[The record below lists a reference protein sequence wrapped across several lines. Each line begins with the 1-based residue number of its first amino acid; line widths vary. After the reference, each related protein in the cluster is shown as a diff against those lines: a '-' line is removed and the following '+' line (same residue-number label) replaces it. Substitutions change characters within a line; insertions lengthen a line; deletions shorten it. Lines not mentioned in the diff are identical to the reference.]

1 MRNLILAAVT
11 VFAIASSAAPGM
23 AADREHNDSSSNV
36 QSQCDNILANK
47 HGHSNQDVQ
56 FCASKQ

>member
-36 QSQCDNILANK
+36 ESQCDNILANK
-47 HGHSNQDVQ
+47 NGHSGHDTQY
-56 FCASKQ
+56 CASKQ